1 MTVCWTDK
9 GGDSPPQA
17 PNIVSVLGEALA
29 RLRGLSFL
37 AGAYHFDWLK
47 KPPGSLLLNLSALP
61 TASEYSGVQVLNQ
74 SADRIPSS
82 TAQRCRSAS
91 LDATTNYRALPPS
104 HPLRS
109 LTVFKLLTRSRGWRS
124 LADLIP
130 APAASCLSLLH
141 FSDLVEVAR
150 RSGPG
155 NLQAIEGWPLRCRPS
170 EKVWRQP
177 HRHSQHRQWPQ
188 VEVVG

>member
-1 MTVCWTDK
+1 ML
-9 GGDSPPQA
+9 DS
-17 PNIVSVLGEALA
+17 SHE
-29 RLRGLSFL
+29 
-37 AGAYHFDWLK
+37 GAAWAY
-47 KPPGSLLLNLSALP
+47 PRP
-61 TASEYSGVQVLNQ
+61 
-74 SADRIPSS
+74 
-82 TAQRCRSAS
+82 RSAS
-91 LDATTNYRALPPS
+91 LSMSNQCPGAPKQTHGRPALSVACCRSATGDLQIGTLPGLADPRTRQKTILTAFFFHRPSMSTPFAALRGATVLRAATPARCTRPS
-104 HPLRS
+104 
-109 LTVFKLLTRSRGWRS
+109 S

-130 APAASCLSLLH
+130 APASCLSLLH

>member
-1 MTVCWTDK
+1 MSNQIPGKNCAAH
-9 GGDSPPQA
+9 SLERMSA
-17 PNIVSVLGEALA
+17 SL
-29 RLRGLSFL
+29 
-37 AGAYHFDWLK
+37 
-47 KPPGSLLLNLSALP
+47 PPGAPKQTHGRPAPSVACCRSATGDLQIGTLVP
-61 TASEYSGVQVLNQ
+61 VWPIRAPAKKQ
-74 SADRIPSS
+74 SS
-82 TAQRCRSAS
+82 TAFFFHRPSMSTPFAALRGATVLRAATPARCTR
-91 LDATTNYRALPPS
+91 PS
-104 HPLRS
+104 
-109 LTVFKLLTRSRGWRS
+109 S

-130 APAASCLSLLH
+130 APASCLSLLH

-150 RSGPG
+150 RSDPG